1 MMNGKAKACLAILAV
16 ALIAAFC
23 LSGGRENLPS
33 DRNGAGAARDELESA
48 AGDSSKI
55 QERIGDAEKSADRIE
70 ESAQRSGELADEA
83 EDIVRDCQR
92 IIEAIRRRA
101 EESEAAPET

>member
-1 MMNGKAKACLAILAV
+1 MMNGKVKACIAILA
-16 ALIAAFC
+16 AILLAAFC

-33 DRNGAGAARDELESA
+33 DGNGAGTARDELESA

-70 ESAQRSGELADEA
+70 ESARRSGELADEA
-83 EDIVRDCQR
+83 ESIVRDCQR
-92 IIEAIRRRA
+92 IIEAIRKRA
-101 EESEAAPET
+101 EESTAASEA

>member
-1 MMNGKAKACLAILAV
+1 MNGKAKACLAILAV

-23 LSGGRENLPS
+23 LSGGREDLPG
-33 DRNGAGAARDELESA
+33 DGNGAGAARDELESA
-48 AGDSSKI
+48 AGDSREI
-55 QERIGDAEKSADRIE
+55 QERIGGAERAADRIE
-70 ESAQRSGELADEA
+70 ESAQRSGKLADEA
-83 EDIVRDCQR
+83 EGITRDCQR